1 MPTDD
6 QQIRSRLSAARLP
19 VMPHILLHLIER
31 CQSDD
36 CSIGA
41 LAQLVSYDPGM
52 SARLLKVASNRAYSR
67 GGNLPSLERALTAIG
82 LDMARTLVV
91 TESIYQT
98 FNQMSPEKG
107 FSLHQFWKHSIR
119 TAIASRLIAS
129 HLKYADVEEAYLAG
143 LLHDVGRLA
152 LLTVAPQE
160 YGVHFFSADDPGL
173 CAMEDRILQTTHPE
187 AGAWLVGEWNLD
199 SFMADSVLYH
209 HEPLARLK
217 SGHPLVHI
225 VALADMLANLDG
237 SEEQSAVAGDES
249 GLGPAQVEALRVA
262 VDLELQKV
270 ADFLKVDLTLPDP
283 VPPRVQPSV
292 QPDVQPSAQ
301 WAATQKLQSA
311 VRDMAIASNTSHVL
325 AERDGEAD
333 CIDAILQAATSL
345 FDMSDAIVFKLD
357 ADGKALF
364 PTSAE
369 VGGRRL
375 AGLRLPL
382 DNGGSLAGALKSGK
396 VVCIPN
402 SDLPAIEEEQLLRLL
417 GQSAAVAIPMGPSR
431 SASALLVGAFPVFQL
446 ASIQQRSAMLA
457 QFGLQAGMAL
467 QSAISASTA
476 AVTSAK
482 GSAALQESAAEA
494 HSTADDLRMASR
506 RIAHEVNNPLAIM
519 KNYLAVL
526 NRKLGK
532 NAAVE
537 DELTILGEEID
548 RVSRLVND
556 AGDTPVEPLFQRAD
570 LNTAIGRTVKMFQES
585 GTIPPEIQMSYRRF
599 PQPIEVAIDPNHLHQ
614 MLLNLIKNAI
624 EAMQGPGRIDITN
637 WGTVVR
643 DDQTYA
649 EIMVRDNGPGIP
661 GDVYE
666 RLYSP
671 VRTKKGNEHQGI
683 GLNIVYDLVTKCGG
697 HIICRSDDSG
707 TLFEILLPVTDQNED
722 AGDRPSTR
730 ETA

>member
-52 SARLLKVASNRAYSR
+52 SARLLKIASSATYSR
-67 GGNLPSLERALTAIG
+67 GGNLPSLQGALTTIG
-82 LDMARTLVV
+82 LDMARTLLM

-98 FNQMSPEKG
+98 FSQMSPDRG
-107 FSLHQFWKHSIR
+107 FSLDRFWKHSIR
-119 TAIASRLIAS
+119 TAIASRLVAM
-129 HLKYADVEEAYLAG
+129 HLKYAEVEEAYLAG

-160 YGVHFFSADDPGL
+160 YGVHFYSPDNPGL
-173 CAMEDRILQTTHPE
+173 CALEDRILQITHPE
-187 AGAWLVGEWNLD
+187 AGAWLVGQWNLD
-199 SFMADSVLYH
+199 SFLAESVLYH

-237 SEEQSAVAGDES
+237 TEAQSEVLAQQS
-249 GLGPAQVEALRVA
+249 GLSVGQIEALRKA
-262 VDLELQKV
+262 IDNELQKV
-270 ADFLKVDLTLPDP
+270 ADFLQIDLTLPEP
-283 VPPRVQPSV
+283 VVPRT
-292 QPDVQPSAQ
+292 QPDSQPGLQST
-301 WAATQKLQSA
+301 ATHKLQSV
-311 VRDMAIASNTSHVL
+311 VRDMAIASNTSRVL
-325 AERDGEAD
+325 ADRDGEAD
-333 CIDAILQAATSL
+333 CIDAIAQAATAL
-345 FDMSDAIVFKLD
+345 FDLSDAMVFKLD
-357 ADGKALF
+357 GDGKVLL
-364 PTSAE
+364 PTRAE

-375 AGLRLPL
+375 AGLNLPVHK
-382 DNGGSLAGALKSGK
+382 GGILAGVLKSGK
-396 VVCIPN
+396 VACIST
-402 SDLPAIEEEQLLRLL
+402 SDLAAIEEKQLMRVF
-417 GQSAAVAIPMGPSR
+417 GQDALVGIPMGPSG
-431 SASALLVGAFPVFQL
+431 AATALLVGAFPVFQA
-446 ASIQQRSAMLA
+446 ASIRQRSGMLT
-457 QFGLQAGMAL
+457 QFGLQAGTAL
-467 QSAISASTA
+467 QSAMSASIA
-476 AVTSAK
+476 ATTTAK
-482 GSAALQESAAEA
+482 GSTALQESAAEA
-494 HSTADDLRMASR
+494 NSTADDLRMASR

-556 AGDTPVEPLFQRAD
+556 AGDTPIEPLVQRAD

-585 GTIPPEIQMSYRRF
+585 GTIPAEIQMSFRRF
-599 PQPIEVAIDPNHLHQ
+599 PQTIEVAIDPNHLHQ

-624 EAMQGPGRIDITN
+624 EAMPGRGRIDITN

-643 DDQTYA
+643 DEQTYA
-649 EIMVRDNGPGIP
+649 EVMVRDNGPGIP
-661 GDVYE
+661 RDVYE

-697 HIICRSDDSG
+697 RIICRSDDSG

-722 AGDRPSTR
+722 AGDRPSNR